1 MKMCFIMRDARFS
14 PNSERK
20 DRNIM
25 QATIDRISAA
35 GHDVVTK
42 EESDD
47 CDVDAD
53 VFVSMGRLAKTLVLL
68 EEKENEGHVV
78 FNAVKG
84 IRNCQ
89 RSVFD
94 KLMKKHGMPV
104 PQEDGNDGYWIKRGD
119 ACAQS
124 PDDVKFAGDEV
135 YRDEIIQSFRQRG
148 ISDIVVSAHIK
159 GDLIKFYR
167 VKDTSFF
174 KYYYPTQEGDSK
186 FGLESINGRP
196 HFYPFDVQHLMQIVD
211 ETADIVGLDIYGGD
225 AIVTP
230 EGKIFI
236 IDFNDWPS
244 FSRFKEEAAD
254 AIVEHIIDKA
264 TYGKQ

>member
-42 EESDD
+42 EEREDSN
-47 CDVDAD
+47 VEAD
-53 VFVSMGRLAKTLVLL
+53 VFVSMGRLENTLLVL
-68 EEKENEGHVV
+68 EDKERLGHVV
-78 FNAVKG
+78 LNSVKG
-84 IRNCQ
+84 IRNSR
-89 RSVFD
+89 RSVYE
-94 KLMKKHGMPV
+94 KLMRTHHMPLPPEV
-104 PQEDGNDGYWIKRGD
+104 GNDGYWVKRGD

-124 PDDVKFAGDEV
+124 PNDVMFAKDDV
-135 YRDEIIQSFRQRG
+135 YRHQIIESFRQRG

-159 GDLIKFYR
+159 GDLIKFYGVR
-167 VKDTSFF
+167 DTSFF
-174 KYYYPTQEGDSK
+174 KYYYPTEEDDSK

-196 HFYPFDVQHLMQIVD
+196 HFYPFDVQQLIQIVD
-211 ETADIVGLDIYGGD
+211 KTADIVGLDIYGGD

-230 EGKIFI
+230 EGKIYI

-244 FSRFKEEAAD
+244 FSRFREEAAD